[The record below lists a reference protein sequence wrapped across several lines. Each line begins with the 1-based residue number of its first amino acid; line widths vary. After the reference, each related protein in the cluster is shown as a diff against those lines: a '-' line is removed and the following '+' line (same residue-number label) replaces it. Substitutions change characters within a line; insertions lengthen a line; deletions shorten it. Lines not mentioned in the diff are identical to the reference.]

1 MAVIQSYTVEG
12 FPELFAAMNDLKEEI
27 GKQKTDRL
35 WRSALTAAMQP
46 VLKAAQAAAPKDT
59 GQLAQHIYLKVQRPQ
74 RRDKTSKYYDGE
86 EYMARVS
93 VSPIREDTKDHFTLN
108 KRGKFQHVYRN
119 KKPVAVSQEFGNARV
134 TRHPFMR
141 LSLENNAQLVTSIL
155 EGRLAIII
163 AEVARA
169 KNRRISAEGK

>member
-12 FPELFAAMNDLKEEI
+12 FPELFAAMDGLKEEI

-35 WRSALTAAMQP
+35 WREALTAAMQP
-46 VLKAAQAAAPKDT
+46 VLKAAQAAAPQDT

-86 EYMARVS
+86 AYMARVS

-134 TRHPFMR
+134 QRQPFMR
-141 LSLENNAQLVTSIL
+141 LSLENNARLVTSIL
-155 EGRLAIII
+155 EARLRNVI
-163 AEVARA
+163 AEVAKA
-169 KNRRISAEGK
+169 KNRRIAAGGK

>member
-35 WRSALTAAMQP
+35 WREALTRAMDP
-46 VLKAAQAAAPKDT
+46 VLRAAKANAPKDT
-59 GQLAQHIYLKVQRPQ
+59 GQLEQHIYLKVQRPQ

-93 VSPIREDTKDHFTLN
+93 VSPIRDDTKDHFTLN

-134 TRHPFMR
+134 VRHPFMR

-155 EGRLAIII
+155 EGRLKIII

-169 KNRRISAEGK
+169 KNRRIAAGGK